1 MKLSQYLCSSLVLA
15 ALAAGV
21 SFKAVASEA
30 DVVRES
36 QDRAEIEALMWRY
49 VEALDGTDEEG
60 YANVY
65 TPDGQFGTGEKAIKG
80 HDALKKMIVDLKKTR
95 AEREAKGEPK
105 SPQMRH
111 MAMNEHLEFVDRD
124 HAKLHSYWLTVFE
137 GGPGGVA
144 PRVAAAGKG
153 VDTLVRYKGHWLIQ
167 TRDVAVKG

>member
-49 VEALDGTDEEG
+49 
-60 YANVY
+60 
-65 TPDGQFGTGEKAIKG
+65 
-80 HDALKKMIVDLKKTR
+80 
-95 AEREAKGEPK
+95 
-105 SPQMRH
+105 
-111 MAMNEHLEFVDRD
+111 
-124 HAKLHSYWLTVFE
+124 
-137 GGPGGVA
+137 GVA